1 MREIIKLSLI
11 LAIICSVAGA
21 ALAATYSVTSNIIAE
36 RKQAELNMRL
46 QELLPLADTF
56 AEVTAEGVTY
66 YLATR
71 AGQPAG
77 AVMLASGRGHV
88 GPIYLLVS
96 FTPDGKVKGLR
107 VTGHSE
113 TAGIGHKVEAENFL
127 SQFLGKEQGD
137 AVAIGQDIV
146 AVSGATVSARGV
158 AAGVRKAIADFN
170 VHVLRAPPTIE
181 EFDLSRVRDG
191 VYRGE
196 APGFYGPVTVLVTVL
211 DSKITQV
218 TVSHVDTPEVADEAA
233 DIIPRRIVD
242 KQHFRVDVVSGAT
255 ATSEAIMQAVRNA
268 VPEPVLEIS
277 ELVDGEYEGE
287 GEGLMGPIR
296 VRVSVQGGRVVNIGV
311 LAHSETPDYAARA
324 FPVITAAV
332 VEKQTLQVDVVSG
345 ATAASEG
352 LLTALRTALE
362 TAPLR

>member
-36 RKQAELNMRL
+36 RQQAELNMRL

-56 AEVTAEGVTY
+56 TPVVADGVTY

-77 AVMLASGRGHV
+77 AVMVAAGRGYA
-88 GPIYLLVS
+88 GPIDLLVS
-96 FTPDGKVKGLR
+96 FAADGKVQGVK

-113 TAGIGHKVEAENFL
+113 TAGIGNRVETPSFL
-127 SQFLGKEQGD
+127 RQFVGKEQGQP
-137 AVAIGQDIV
+137 VAIGQDIV
-146 AVSGATVSARGV
+146 AATGATVSARGV
-158 AAGVRKAIADFN
+158 AAGVRQAIADFN

-191 VYRGE
+191 VYKGE
-196 APGFYGPVTVLVTVL
+196 APGFYGPVTVEVTVL
-211 DSKITQV
+211 GSKITQV

-233 DIIPRRIVD
+233 EIIPRRIVD

-255 ATSEAIMQAVRNA
+255 ATSEAIMLAVRNA

-277 ELVDGEYEGE
+277 ELADGEYEGE

-296 VRVSVQGGRVVNIGV
+296 VRVTVQGGRVVNIGV

-332 VEKQTLQVDVVSG
+332 MEKQALQVDVVSG

-352 LLTALRTALE
+352 LLTALKTALE
-362 TAPLR
+362 KAPLR